1 MLDFKNIEKEVL
13 RFWEKEKIYE
23 KVKKKNSNGKKFY
36 FLQVPPYANGKFH
49 IGHAWNNAMKDMA
62 MRFWRMQGRDVWD
75 RNGYDMHGLP
85 IENAVQQKLNLKTKE
100 EIAKYGV
107 EKFVKECLSF
117 SSAMANQMST
127 DLWKLGVWMDHEH
140 AYRPIEKTYISG
152 EWAFFKKAWEQERL
166 YKGMKVMHWDA
177 ETETSLAKHELEY
190 KNVKD
195 DSIFLKF
202 KLKDKKNEYFIIW
215 TTTPWTIPYNLAIMA
230 NPGLDYVKIE
240 TDGEKWIL
248 AKALVSGL
256 MNMVLEKKYKIL
268 ETFKGK
274 KLDGLEYE
282 HFLSDE
288 IDYASLKKKW
298 KRVHSVILSKDYVDT
313 SAGTRLVHCAPG
325 CGPEDQEA
333 GAKYGIGAFNSLN
346 EQGKLEDAGKY
357 TGWTAKTDDKKFIEE
372 FMKRGVLLATTEVE
386 HEYPHSWRSHKPVV
400 FRTTEQWFLKT
411 ADMSKELLKFNKKV
425 HWIPGK
431 SGESYERWADNL
443 RDNSVKRERFWGCP
457 VPIWVNEK
465 DEKDYFVVG
474 SAEELEKLTG
484 EKFDDLHLH
493 KPWIDDVVV
502 TKGGKKYKRIE
513 DVADV
518 WLDSGTASW
527 NCLYNDAKL
536 IKKYFPA
543 DLVLEATEQTR
554 LWFSLLQICSAVMF
568 GKSAYENVYTTGM
581 IFDFQGVKMSKSLGN
596 ISAPDEVIDKY
607 SADILRNYLCGV
619 SAGENINFSWE
630 DVKVKQRNLLILG
643 NIANYIVDLERAKL
657 RKGKIDVEE
666 KWILSK
672 YNSTLKKVTKLF
684 EEYRLD
690 ETIPL
695 IEELYISLSRDY
707 IKLVR
712 EKSSENGAVLETAK
726 EVYLGIL
733 KMLAPVTPFISEHL
747 FGMMGQRESS
757 VHLCDWPKFDSK
769 KIDGKLE
776 KEMTQALMIVE
787 KGLADR
793 DKEQIGLRWPLS
805 RAEVVTA
812 GKVSLSEDMKEIIG
826 RQLNVKNFSFVSGKE
841 LSVSLNTK
849 MTWELEAEGFA
860 RELARKVQAERKNAG
875 LKKGELINLR
885 VSCR

>member
-1 MLDFKNIEKEVL
+1 MYDFKIVEESVLANWKTNKILEKL
-13 RFWEKEKIYE
+13 RKRN
-23 KVKKKNSNGKKFY
+23 VNGKKFY
-36 FLQVPPYANGKFH
+36 FLQGPPYANGKFH

-288 IDYASLKKKW
+288 IDYAYLKKKW

-313 SAGTRLVHCAPG
+313 SAGTGLVHCAPG

-372 FMKRGVLLATTEVE
+372 FRKRGVLLATT
-386 HEYPHSWRSHKPVV
+386 
-400 FRTTEQWFLKT
+400 
-411 ADMSKELLKFNKKV
+411 A
-425 HWIPGK
+425 I
-431 SGESYERWADNL
+431 
-443 RDNSVKRERFWGCP
+443 
-457 VPIWVNEK
+457 
-465 DEKDYFVVG
+465 
-474 SAEELEKLTG
+474 
-484 EKFDDLHLH
+484 
-493 KPWIDDVVV
+493 
-502 TKGGKKYKRIE
+502 
-513 DVADV
+513 
-518 WLDSGTASW
+518 
-527 NCLYNDAKL
+527 
-536 IKKYFPA
+536 
-543 DLVLEATEQTR
+543 
-554 LWFSLLQICSAVMF
+554 
-568 GKSAYENVYTTGM
+568 
-581 IFDFQGVKMSKSLGN
+581 
-596 ISAPDEVIDKY
+596 
-607 SADILRNYLCGV
+607 
-619 SAGENINFSWE
+619 
-630 DVKVKQRNLLILG
+630 
-643 NIANYIVDLERAKL
+643 
-657 RKGKIDVEE
+657 
-666 KWILSK
+666 
-672 YNSTLKKVTKLF
+672 
-684 EEYRLD
+684 
-690 ETIPL
+690 
-695 IEELYISLSRDY
+695 
-707 IKLVR
+707 
-712 EKSSENGAVLETAK
+712 
-726 EVYLGIL
+726 
-733 KMLAPVTPFISEHL
+733 
-747 FGMMGQRESS
+747 
-757 VHLCDWPKFDSK
+757 
-769 KIDGKLE
+769 
-776 KEMTQALMIVE
+776 
-787 KGLADR
+787 
-793 DKEQIGLRWPLS
+793 
-805 RAEVVTA
+805 
-812 GKVSLSEDMKEIIG
+812 
-826 RQLNVKNFSFVSGKE
+826 
-841 LSVSLNTK
+841 
-849 MTWELEAEGFA
+849 
-860 RELARKVQAERKNAG
+860 
-875 LKKGELINLR
+875 
-885 VSCR
+885 